1 MQRLIIL
8 ISLVL
13 TTISCTKEEN
23 KNYDSQNEADILK
36 YIEVHNIDAQ
46 QTPSGLYYVIEKQG
60 DGLQPNS
67 HSNVIVSYKGIFI
80 NGKPFDESDEYGR
93 AFNLQSVIDGWTE
106 GIALFN
112 EGGEGTLIIPSRLA
126 FGNKEFNGIPAGS
139 VLIFDIKLISTEEGI
154 DKINDDQITEYLEEN
169 ELVAE
174 KSSSGL
180 YYIIDKK
187 GDGEKPNVNS
197 TVKVKYKGY
206 FLNGDVFDET
216 EDEPKEFNLQ
226 GLIPGFQEGLLLFN
240 EGTMGTL
247 IMPSK
252 LGYGFGG
259 NRSIPAGA
267 VIAFDIDLIKVD

>member
-80 NGKPFDESDEYGR
+80 NGKPFDESNEFGF
-93 AFNLQSVIDGWTE
+93 AFNLQNVIAGWSE

-126 FGNKEFNGIPAGS
+126 YGNQDYGSVPAGS
-139 VLIFDIKLISTEEGI
+139 VLVFDIKLISTEEGI
-154 DKINDDQITEYLEEN
+154 DKINDDQITKYLEEN
-169 ELVAE
+169 KLVAE

-180 YYIIDKK
+180 YYIIDKI
-187 GDGEKPNVNS
+187 GIGEKPNINS
-197 TVKVKYKGY
+197 TVKVKYKGH
-206 FLNGDVFDET
+206 FLNGNVFD
-216 EDEPKEFNLQ
+216 DNKGDAAEFKIL

-240 EGTMGTL
+240 EGTTGIL

-252 LGYGFGG
+252 LAYGFWG

-267 VIAFDIDLIKVD
+267 VIAFDIELIKVD